1 MATALCRATLI
12 ASAAA
17 RVSARRIA
25 SCPALLS
32 THDNAQR
39 QVSRRLKRQSQQLS
53 GADSA
58 YNPDIEGEA
67 YRDSD
72 VYAAMDNNDI
82 IEINTESFAAAIESQ
97 EEREL
102 GGTQQQQQQQQQQP
116 AGANTRD
123 YEDDEYDEEFENVAG
138 MPYRH

>member
-12 ASAAA
+12 ATAAA
-17 RVSARRIA
+17 RVSARRIT

-32 THDNAQR
+32 AHDDAQR

-97 EEREL
+97 EEREF
-102 GGTQQQQQQQQQQP
+102 GGTQQQQQQP